1 MYCTDGSDCLN
12 LDLDRNIA
20 TVIVNS
26 VCLVITTAS
35 LAYIFRRRT
44 DDLMGLESEESEDSS
59 QPVIRSGLCSNS
71 KLFLEDRGVQ
81 HFPQVFRHS
90 LLLLLMMTSMI
101 ADLTLPVW
109 SLATQSL
116 HTNTGTYKV
125 MLSLDV
131 ILTTGQGLLI
141 FSIFILDCQYILNP
155 VISVTRKVKKKLSV
169 GSSQLLVT

>member
-1 MYCTDGSDCLN
+1 MC
-12 LDLDRNIA
+12 
-20 TVIVNS
+20 
-26 VCLVITTAS
+26 
-35 LAYIFRRRT
+35 
-44 DDLMGLESEESEDSS
+44 SS
-59 QPVIRSGLCSNS
+59 S
-71 KLFLEDRGVQ
+71 KLYLQQGGVQ

-141 FSIFILDCQYILNP
+141 FSIFILDCQYILKP
-155 VISVTRKVKKKLSV
+155 FFTISRKLKNKLFV
-169 GSSQLLVT
+169 GSSRLLVNH

>member
-1 MYCTDGSDCLN
+1 
-12 LDLDRNIA
+12 
-20 TVIVNS
+20 
-26 VCLVITTAS
+26 
-35 LAYIFRRRT
+35 
-44 DDLMGLESEESEDSS
+44 MGLERPGSETSSYSEAEVGSNMCSS
-59 QPVIRSGLCSNS
+59 S
-71 KLFLEDRGVQ
+71 KLYLQQGGVQ

-131 ILTTGQGLLI
+131 ILTTGQGLII
-141 FSIFILDCQYILNP
+141 FSIFILDCQYILKP
-155 VISVTRKVKKKLSV
+155 FFTISRKLKNKLFV
-169 GSSQLLVT
+169 GSSRLLVNH

>member
-1 MYCTDGSDCLN
+1 M
-12 LDLDRNIA
+12 
-20 TVIVNS
+20 NS

-35 LAYIFRRRT
+35 LAYIFRRRN
-44 DDLMGLESEESEDSS
+44 DDLMGLEREESEDSS
-59 QPVIRSGLCSNS
+59 QPVIRSGLCSSS
-71 KLFLEDRGVQ
+71 KLYMEDHGVQ

-90 LLLLLMMTSMI
+90 LLLLLMTTSMI

-131 ILTTGQGLLI
+131 ILTTGQGLII

-155 VISVTRKVKKKLSV
+155 FFTISRKLKNKLFV
-169 GSSQLLVT
+169 GSSRLLVNH